1 MGFCSSQSPEGA
13 KTAAA
18 PRLWCFPKKGKGKFA
33 VFQLLERLPEYVN
46 RQMQGQDQLLDLSAR
61 LC

>member
-1 MGFCSSQSPEGA
+1 MGFCSFQSPEGA

-33 VFQLLERLPEYVN
+33 AFQLLERLPEYVN
-46 RQMQGQDQLLDLSAR
+46 RQMQGQDHLLDFSAR